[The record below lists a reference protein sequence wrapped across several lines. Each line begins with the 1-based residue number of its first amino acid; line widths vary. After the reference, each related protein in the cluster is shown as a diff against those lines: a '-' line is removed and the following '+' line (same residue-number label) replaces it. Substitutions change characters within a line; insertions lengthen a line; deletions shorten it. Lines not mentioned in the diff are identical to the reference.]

1 MPRLQVASEHGLV
14 SEEAVLN
21 ARLLSVARLLLPL
34 PSPDLAN
41 PLKRRFTLRQQIR
54 AVLEW
59 AVAMEFRIDNPCDRI
74 RPVLGPQRDIVQHM
88 RALPHREV
96 PAAIRTVQASTGAP
110 GVRLAFE
117 FLVLTAARW
126 GEVRWVEWAEIDR
139 NEGVW
144 TVPAQRAKANRQHRV
159 PLCGRALEILDAA
172 RALGDGASPLVFTGR
187 PGSRSTRSSCAGWDV
202 EDLLTE
208 RGLDISYGSVRR
220 WFLKFGAPIARN
232 LRHTRPI
239 PNGYWH
245 LDERVIV
252 IRGQRYW
259 LWRGVDNEGEVLDFL
274 VQSKRN
280 SQAALKLMRKLLK
293 KQGWT
298 PTRITTDKLR
308 SYHVAIRTLGLTAQ
322 HIDDRRANNRAEN
335 SHQPVRRR
343 ERKQQRFKSPG
354 SAQRFLNIQS
364 AVYNTFYVQRHL
376 RNRFT
381 FKRFRKDAFNV
392 WESASAAA

>member
-1 MPRLQVASEHGLV
+1 MDTISFKRHRFPPEIIRR
-14 SEEAVLN
+14 AVWLY
-21 ARLLSVARLLLPL
+21 A
-34 PSPDLAN
+34 
-41 PLKRRFTLRQQIR
+41 RFTLSYR
-54 AVLEW
+54 
-59 AVAMEFRIDNPCDRI
+59 
-74 RPVLGPQRDIVQHM
+74 
-88 RALPHREV
+88 
-96 PAAIRTVQASTGAP
+96 
-110 GVRLAFE
+110 
-117 FLVLTAARW
+117 
-126 GEVRWVEWAEIDR
+126 
-139 NEGVW
+139 
-144 TVPAQRAKANRQHRV
+144 
-159 PLCGRALEILDAA
+159 
-172 RALGDGASPLVFTGR
+172 
-187 PGSRSTRSSCAGWDV
+187 DV
-202 EDLLTE
+202 EDLLAE
-208 RGLDISYGSVRR
+208 RGLDISYESVRR

-245 LDERVIV
+245 LDEMVIV

-259 LWRGVDNEGEVLDFL
+259 LWRAVDNEGEVLDFL

-280 SQAALKLMRKLLK
+280 AQAALKLMRKLLK

-322 HIDDRRANNRAEN
+322 HIDNKRANNRAEN

-392 WESASAAA
+392 WESTSAGRLKGNPCGPLRPNMINVTMPNQGAVAVERQDTVVGQPKHGFTFLSAR